1 MPDNKKR
8 QPLAARMRP
17 QKIEDI
23 VGQEHLLA
31 PDAMLYKM
39 IKADKLR
46 SVILY
51 GPPGTGKTTIANI
64 IANETSA
71 VFETVNAV
79 AAGKKDL
86 EKVCTAASESDR
98 KTVLFIDEI
107 HRFNKTQ
114 QDYLLPYVERGDVI
128 LIGATTENPYFEVN
142 PALVS
147 RSTVFMLRPVSSSD
161 IENLILRALNDKE
174 NGLGDEGITIQKEA
188 LEILAEQ
195 SNGDVR
201 FALSNIEIAAV
212 CVDPADNTITP
223 KIIKDIIQKPH
234 LTYDKDGDMHYDT
247 ISAFIKSM
255 RGSDPDA
262 CLYWLARMI
271 ETGEDPKFIA
281 RRMMI
286 CASEDVGN
294 ADPMALVIA
303 TSAALAAERVGFPE
317 ASIILAQAVI
327 YIANA
332 PKSNSACV
340 GISRAQEY
348 IRKHPTNDVPN
359 HLRDAHYK
367 SAAKLGHGT
376 DYIYPHDYPEH
387 FMFQQYLPNGVPE
400 GLFYQNSGVG
410 YEASQKRYRDAVA
423 RNLQRRIDAYNKS
436 QECCG
441 PHDNSVKPTREAF
454 DKAAENE
461 ASYKARIA
469 EQDAKAKAEREKLT
483 EEDILGPKE
492 NRDKPF

>member
-1 MPDNKKR
+1 MPGSVK
-8 QPLAARMRP
+8 QEPLAARMRP
-17 QKIEDI
+17 EKIEDI

-51 GPPGTGKTTIANI
+51 GPPGTGKTTIAHI

-71 VFETVNAV
+71 NFETVNAV

-86 EKVCTAASESDR
+86 EKVCEAAAKSDE

-142 PALVS
+142 QALVS
-147 RSTVFMLRPVSSSD
+147 RSTIFMLKPVSASD
-161 IENLILRALNDKE
+161 IEGLILRALNDPVK
-174 NGLGDEGITIQKEA
+174 GLGNDGISIDKEA
-188 LEILAEQ
+188 LELLAEQ
-195 SNGDVR
+195 ANGDVR

-212 CVDPADNTITP
+212 CVDPGERTITP

-234 LTYDKDGDMHYDT
+234 LAYDKDGDMHYDT

-294 ADPMALVIA
+294 ADPMALVVT

-317 ASIILAQAVI
+317 AAIILAQAVI

-340 GISRAQEY
+340 GISRAMEY
-348 IRKHPTNDVPN
+348 IKRHPDNDVPN

-367 SAAKLGHGT
+367 SAAKLGHGV
-376 DYIYPHDYPEH
+376 DYIYPHDFPEH
-387 FMFQQYLPNGVPE
+387 FMFQQYLPSGMPS

-410 YEASQKRYRDAVA
+410 YEAAQKRYRDAVA
-423 RNLQRRIDAYNKS
+423 RNLRKRIDAYNKS

-441 PHDNSVKPTREAF
+441 PHDNSTKPAREAF

-461 ASYKARIA
+461 AEYKARIA
-469 EQDAKAKAEREKLT
+469 EMDEKTKAERGKLT
-483 EEDILGPKE
+483 EEDILGPEKDR
-492 NRDKPF
+492 NKPF